1 MLNKI
6 WDIMKGV
13 IRVVARIIVEVLHRT
28 VINLI
33 DTLFGFLNWPGK
45 KLRIKIFILQNPQE
59 NPVISPTDMTASIDH
74 AKRIFRENFNVTL
87 SPHHKEPF
95 VEVLQTI
102 PPTNVLY
109 TKGGT
114 GALKEEFSITGS
126 FFASNLSGP
135 FYPITAF
142 VVTDIKGASGCSLGP
157 ISDYIT
163 LDPFGAKQPLVL
175 AHEIA
180 HACGLWH
187 VKEKENLL
195 CPYNKR
201 GDKVKWW
208 QKNLFRSS
216 RHVTYW

>member
-1 MLNKI
+1 MMRKAP
-6 WDIMKGV
+6 DIIKAIV
-13 IRVVARIIVEVLHRT
+13 RIVFRIIVDGLHR
-28 VINLI
+28 VIINLF
-33 DTLFGFLNWPGK
+33 DTLFGFLHWPEK
-45 KLRIKIFILQNPQE
+45 KIRIRIFVLRDLQG
-59 NPVISPTDMTASIDH
+59 NPVSSPTDMTASIEH
-74 AKRIFRENFNVTL
+74 AKRIFRKNFNVTL
-87 SPHHKEPF
+87 LPHRNGPF

-102 PPTNVLY
+102 PPTDVLY
-109 TKGGT
+109 TKGGP
-114 GALKEEFSITGS
+114 GALKEEFRMAGS
-126 FFASNLSGP
+126 FFASNLSGVL
-135 FYPITAF
+135 YPITAF

-163 LDPFGAKQPLVL
+163 LNPFGAKQSSVL

-201 GDKVKWW
+201 GDQVKWW
-208 QKNLFRSS
+208 QKNIFRSS